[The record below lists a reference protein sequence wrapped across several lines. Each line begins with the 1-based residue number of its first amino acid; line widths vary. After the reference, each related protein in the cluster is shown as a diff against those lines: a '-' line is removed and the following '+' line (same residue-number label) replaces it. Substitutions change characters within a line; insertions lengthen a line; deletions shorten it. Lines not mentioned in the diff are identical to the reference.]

1 MMKKFLACLMV
12 MMPLVAFG
20 QSATMMAMAQ
30 AELQKRG
37 LNETEVRARLLEN
50 GIDVD
55 NIPPTEYANYQSRVM
70 SILDKMQ
77 AEKAAKSA
85 QKAAQQ
91 AASEPETP
99 TESISDVADVAP
111 AVAATGGAAVVETA
125 EDTPQTTTGEAA
137 AEAALEEAL
146 EENNVSETAGDDIY
160 GHSLFTGTSMDVF
173 RTTDGAQAPDT
184 YVLGEGDEV
193 HISIFGSSQTEIHQ
207 RVAADGSIQPA
218 SSSKIFLKGM
228 TLAQARN
235 AIISKLSTY
244 YSFRDDQIAVTITTA
259 RTVTVSIYGEVGVQG
274 GFTLSALNTAF
285 NALAAAG
292 GPTSIGSIRN
302 IQRSRAGKTDRMD
315 LYQYMKGN
323 GKNVMFDLQ
332 NNDVLFVPV
341 ANNIVRIEGA
351 VRRPMRYEMIE
362 GEGLKEL
369 IEYAG
374 GLSYNAYPEFVQIE
388 RRENGELKYLEYN
401 LDNIMNG
408 KTKINVFGGD
418 IVRIKTSNRPMENYV
433 GIKGDVY
440 YDGNYDFV
448 QNSSLIG
455 LLEVAQPKYT
465 ARKDYVFVERT
476 SPDETVEI
484 LTVPFPGENG
494 NPDFKLQERDV
505 VTVLALDSYL
515 EKWEISVEGEVRH
528 PFSRTFGLNDQM
540 TLRQAIEYAGGPKY
554 SARTDIVYVERTNPD
569 QTVEVF
575 TVPFP
580 DDSTAEFEL
589 QAKDVIRVL
598 ALESY
603 LEKWNITIEGEVRH
617 PFSRAFGLNDQ
628 MTLRQAIEY
637 AGGPKYSARTDFV
650 YVERTRPD
658 QTVEVLTVPFPDEN
672 TPEFDLQAKD
682 VVRVLSLT
690 SFRDV
695 DQISVNGQVRA
706 PFTRTFGLNDRM
718 TVNQAIELANG
729 LKPSVYPV
737 AYIFRRDITNPS
749 KMEYMPILLDRDG
762 ETLLQPGD
770 ELNIYDNTTYTNIG
784 EVHISGAVKNPFGT
798 TFDPSMTVHDLILMA
813 GGFEVGAAYDRVEVF
828 RLNISKKD
836 EVVLDQITIEVDQDY
851 NPVGGDFQLQPFD
864 NVVVRRTPNFT
875 MGRTVEVNGRVKYPG
890 VYVLEDNKTQLW
902 EIIKM
907 AGGLLDDADPYA
919 RLFRTYNNRGN
930 IGLDLRD
937 VKSHRGSLK
946 SDPIL
951 MEGDVINIVRLENT
965 VSIRETGTRMAQYVP
980 EEYSSVQKTII
991 YQGKHSAKWY
1001 VRHYAGGFQKTTDK
1015 NSVTVTFPN
1024 NQTESTSRCLF
1035 GIRRYPKVEPGGV
1048 ITMRIDEDKRE
1059 KIEKPK
1065 EKIDW
1070 GNELRTSLSTLT
1082 SVISLII
1089 LVDRL
1094 K

>member
-1 MMKKFLACLMV
+1 MKKILACLAL
-12 MMPLVAFG
+12 MMPLLAYG
-20 QSATMMAMAQ
+20 QSASMMAMAQ

-55 NIPPTEYANYQSRVM
+55 NIPPTEYANYQDRVM
-70 SILDKMQ
+70 SILNKMQ
-77 AEKAAKSA
+77 AEKAAKNASA
-85 QKAAQQ
+85 SQ
-91 AASEPETP
+91 AAASA
-99 TESISDVADVAP
+99 ESVESVADVAP
-111 AVAATGGAAVVETA
+111 AAAATGGASVVDTA

-137 AEAALEEAL
+137 AEAALETAL
-146 EENNVSETAGDDIY
+146 EENNVSTTAGDDIY
-160 GHSLFTGTSMDVF
+160 GHALFTGTSMDVF
-173 RTTDGAQAPDT
+173 RTTDGAQAPDS
-184 YVLGEGDEV
+184 YVLGEGDEI

-207 RVAADGSIQPA
+207 RIAPDGSIQPA
-218 SSSKIFLKGM
+218 SSTKIFLKGM
-228 TLAQARN
+228 TLAQGRQ
-235 AIISKLSTY
+235 AIISKLSTH
-244 YSFRDDQIAVTITTA
+244 YSFRQDQIAVTITTA
-259 RTVTVSIYGEVGVQG
+259 RTLSVSIYGEVGVQG
-274 GFTLSALNTAF
+274 GFTMSALNTAF

-302 IQRSRAGKTDRMD
+302 IQRSRAGKTDRLD
-315 LYQYMKGN
+315 LYQYMIGN
-323 GKNVMFDLQ
+323 TKNVMFDLQ

-374 GLSYNAYPEFVQIE
+374 GLTYDAYPEFVQIE

-408 KTKINVFGGD
+408 KNTVKIFGGD
-418 IVRIKTSNRPMENYV
+418 VVRIKTSNRPMENYV
-433 GIKGDVY
+433 AINGDVY
-440 YDGNYDFV
+440 YGGNYDFEK
-448 QNSSLIG
+448 NSSLIG
-455 LLEVAQPKYT
+455 LLEAAQPKYT

-484 LTVPFPGENG
+484 LTVPFPGEDG

-515 EKWEISVEGEVRH
+515 EKWEISVQGEVRN
-528 PFSRTFGLNDQM
+528 PFSRT
-540 TLRQAIEYAGGPKY
+540 
-554 SARTDIVYVERTNPD
+554 
-569 QTVEVF
+569 
-575 TVPFP
+575 
-580 DDSTAEFEL
+580 
-589 QAKDVIRVL
+589 
-598 ALESY
+598 
-603 LEKWNITIEGEVRH
+603 
-617 PFSRAFGLNDQ
+617 FGLNDQ

-658 QTVEVLTVPFPDEN
+658 QTVEILTVPFPEEG
-672 TPEFDLQAKD
+672 TEEFQLQAKD
-682 VVRVLSLT
+682 VIRVLSLT

-695 DQISVNGQVRA
+695 DEISVNGQVRA

-718 TVNQAIELANG
+718 TVSQAIELANG

-737 AYIFRRDITNPS
+737 AYIFRRDITNPV
-749 KMEYMPILLDRDG
+749 KMEYIPVSLDTDG
-762 ETLLQPGD
+762 DIQLQPGD
-770 ELNIYDNTTYTNIG
+770 RLNIYDNTTYTNVG
-784 EVHISGAVKNPFGT
+784 EVRVSGAVKNPVNT
-798 TFDPSMTVHDLILMA
+798 EFDGSLTVHDALVMA

-828 RLNISKKD
+828 RLNISQKD
-836 EVVLDQITIEVDQDY
+836 EVKLDQITLTVDEDY
-851 NPVGGDFQLQPFD
+851 NVVGQDFQLQPFD
-864 NVVVRRTPNFT
+864 HIVVRMTPNFT
-875 MGRTVEVNGRVKYPG
+875 KGRTVEVNGRVKYPG
-890 VYVLEDNKTQLW
+890 TYVLEDNRTQLW

-930 IGLDLRD
+930 IGLDLRE
-937 VKSHRGSLK
+937 VKKNKGSLK
-946 SDPIL
+946 NDPIL
-951 MEGDVINIVRLENT
+951 MDGDVINIVRLENT

-980 EEYSSVQKTII
+980 EEYSSTQKTII

-1001 VRHYAGGFQKTTDK
+1001 VRHYAGGFQKTVDK

-1024 NQTESTSRCLF
+1024 NQTESTKRGLFWIRC
-1035 GIRRYPKVEPGGV
+1035 YPKVEPGGV
-1048 ITMRIDEDKRE
+1048 ITMRFDEDKRE
-1059 KIEKPK
+1059 RIEKPK

-1070 GNELRTSLSTLT
+1070 GNELRSSLSTLT

-1089 LVDRL
+1089 LIDRL

>member
-1 MMKKFLACLMV
+1 MKKILACLAL
-12 MMPLVAFG
+12 MMPLLAYG
-20 QSATMMAMAQ
+20 QSASMMAMAQ

-55 NIPPTEYANYQSRVM
+55 NIPPTEYANYQDRVM
-70 SILDKMQ
+70 SILNKMQ
-77 AEKAAKSA
+77 AEKAAKNASA
-85 QKAAQQ
+85 SQ
-91 AASEPETP
+91 AAASSESV
-99 TESISDVADVAP
+99 ESVADVAP
-111 AVAATGGAAVVETA
+111 AVAATGGASVVDTA

-137 AEAALEEAL
+137 AEAALETAL
-146 EENNVSETAGDDIY
+146 EENNVSTTAGDDIY
-160 GHSLFTGTSMDVF
+160 GHALFTGTSMDVF
-173 RTTDGAQAPDT
+173 RTTDGAQAPDS
-184 YVLGEGDEV
+184 YVLGEGDEI

-207 RVAADGSIQPA
+207 RIAPDGSIQPA
-218 SSSKIFLKGM
+218 SSTKIFLKGM
-228 TLAQARN
+228 TLAQGRQ
-235 AIISKLSTY
+235 AIISKLSTH
-244 YSFRDDQIAVTITTA
+244 YSFRQDQIAVTITTA
-259 RTVTVSIYGEVGVQG
+259 RTLSVSIYGEVGVQG
-274 GFTLSALNTAF
+274 GFTMSALNTAF

-302 IQRSRAGKTDRMD
+302 IQRSRAGKTDRLD
-315 LYQYMKGN
+315 LYQYMIGN
-323 GKNVMFDLQ
+323 TKNVMFDLQ

-374 GLSYNAYPEFVQIE
+374 GLTYDAYPEFVQIE

-401 LDNIMNG
+401 LDKIMSG
-408 KTKINVFGGD
+408 KNTVQIFGGD
-418 IVRIKTSNRPMENYV
+418 VVRIKTSNRPMENYV
-433 GIKGDVY
+433 AINGDVY
-440 YDGNYDFV
+440 YGGNYDFEK
-448 QNSSLIG
+448 NSSLIG
-455 LLEVAQPKYT
+455 LLEAAQPKYT

-515 EKWEISVEGEVRH
+515 EKWQISVQGEVRN
-528 PFSRTFGLNDQM
+528 PFSRT
-540 TLRQAIEYAGGPKY
+540 
-554 SARTDIVYVERTNPD
+554 
-569 QTVEVF
+569 
-575 TVPFP
+575 
-580 DDSTAEFEL
+580 
-589 QAKDVIRVL
+589 
-598 ALESY
+598 
-603 LEKWNITIEGEVRH
+603 
-617 PFSRAFGLNDQ
+617 FGLNDQ

-658 QTVEVLTVPFPDEN
+658 QTVEIMTVPFPEEG
-672 TPEFDLQAKD
+672 TEEFQLQAKD
-682 VVRVLSLT
+682 VIRVLSLT

-695 DQISVNGQVRA
+695 DEISVNGQVRA

-718 TVNQAIELANG
+718 TVSQAIELANG

-737 AYIFRRDITNPS
+737 AYIFRRDITNPV
-749 KMEYMPILLDRDG
+749 KMEYIPVSLDTDG
-762 ETLLQPGD
+762 DIQLQPGD
-770 ELNIYDNTTYTNIG
+770 RLNIYDNTTYTNVG
-784 EVHISGAVKNPFGT
+784 EVRVSGAVKNPVNT
-798 TFDPSMTVHDLILMA
+798 EFDGSLTVHDALVMA

-828 RLNISKKD
+828 RLNISQKD
-836 EVVLDQITIEVDQDY
+836 EVKLDQITLTVDEDY
-851 NPVGGDFQLQPFD
+851 NVVGSDFQLQPFD
-864 NVVVRRTPNFT
+864 HIVVRMTPNFT
-875 MGRTVEVNGRVKYPG
+875 KGRTVEVNGRVKYPG
-890 VYVLEDNKTQLW
+890 TYVLEDNRTQLW

-930 IGLDLRD
+930 IGLDLRK
-937 VKSHRGSLK
+937 VKKNKGSLK
-946 SDPIL
+946 DDPIL
-951 MEGDVINIVRLENT
+951 MDGDVINIVRLENT

-980 EEYSSVQKTII
+980 EEYSSTQKTLI

-1001 VRHYAGGFQKTTDK
+1001 VRHYAGGFQKTVDK

-1024 NQTESTSRCLF
+1024 NQTESVKRGFF
-1035 GIRRYPKVEPGGV
+1035 GIRNYPTVEPGGV
-1048 ITMRIDEDKRE
+1048 ITMRFDEDKRE
-1059 KIEKPK
+1059 RIEKPK

-1070 GNELRTSLSTLT
+1070 GNELRSSLSTLT

-1089 LVDRL
+1089 LIDRL